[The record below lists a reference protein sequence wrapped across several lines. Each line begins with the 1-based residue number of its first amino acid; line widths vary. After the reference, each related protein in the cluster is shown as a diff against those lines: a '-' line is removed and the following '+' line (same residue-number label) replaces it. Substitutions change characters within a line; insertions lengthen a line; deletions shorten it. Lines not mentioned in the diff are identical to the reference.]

1 MVLYSRTCE
10 ITNTTSVVQR
20 ISSVSR
26 GDPLGGSPY
35 SPAIVPRLSFDVSRS
50 KRRTATCHRRR
61 TLALRLLLRDGRR
74 TLALR
79 LLLRD
84 CRIRLA
90 VRLLLRD
97 GRIRL
102 AVRLLLRDGRIE
114 EGTCLLLREIPE
126 FYFLWEVRA
135 SCFED
140 SGNSLLVKRP

>member
-1 MVLYSRTCE
+1 MWPQPQPPSPPAPAYTFVFARRGAPWDVHEVTLQGVLQART
-10 ITNTTSVVQR
+10 
-20 ISSVSR
+20 R
-26 GDPLGGSPY
+26 GSSPY

-50 KRRTATCHRRR
+50 KRRTATCHHRV
-61 TLALRLLLRDGRR
+61 TLALRLLLRDGRI

-84 CRIRLA
+84 GRVMLA
-90 VRLLLRD
+90 L
-97 GRIRL
+97 
-102 AVRLLLRDGRIE
+102 RLLLRDGRIE

-140 SGNSLLVKRP
+140 SGNSPLVKRP

>member
-1 MVLYSRTCE
+1 MVLDSRTRE

-35 SPAIVPRLSFDVSRS
+35 STAIVPRLSFDVSRS
-50 KRRTATCHRRR
+50 KRRTATCRRR
-61 TLALRLLLRDGRR
+61 M

-84 CRIRLA
+84 CLIRLA

-97 GRIRL
+97 GL
-102 AVRLLLRDGRIE
+102 GR